1 MKKYFIALA
10 VALMAFAVSASAQV
24 KFGVTAGMNFNS
36 AKVADVKMD
45 AKAGWN
51 VGATLQ
57 FNLPL
62 GFSLQPSVVYMHK
75 AAGFETPSLSSAF
88 LENLKAEMVQTF
100 GSVVVPVSVQWG
112 PDLLVARPFLDVTP
126 YVGYSLTNKVK
137 SDFAGIE
144 EVVKG
149 GNGLDYGLG
158 LGAGINVWKLQAIV
172 RYNWNFG
179 VLGNYK
185 DFTGVNLEDIKT
197 DSETYGGI
205 TVNLAFFF

>member
-51 VGATLQ
+51 VGATIQ

-75 AAGFETPSLSSAF
+75 AAGFETPSLSSDF
-88 LENLKAEMVQTF
+88 LENLKAEMVQTV